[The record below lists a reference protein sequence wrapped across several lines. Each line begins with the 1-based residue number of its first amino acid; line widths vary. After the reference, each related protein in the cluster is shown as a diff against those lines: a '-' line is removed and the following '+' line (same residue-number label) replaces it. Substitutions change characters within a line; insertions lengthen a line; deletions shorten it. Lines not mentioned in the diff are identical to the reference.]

1 MIIYDGL
8 HDYSLLCSSKYYKMF
23 CTRLLCVE
31 NISKLLKEIN
41 INNIH
46 ELFYIYCYLLWNG
59 YFSIDKSYVYNSK
72 DILDEYN
79 TIFLGRGCCRHNT
92 KLLREVFENLGIKA
106 PNIGIKTINLN
117 FESLMP
123 IEIKFEISNQNLNI
137 LKKGYNHSINIIK
150 ENNCLFILD
159 PTNNIECEVI
169 KKGKLISFDGQ
180 YKIRQ
185 KLLLKELH
193 KFISSNYQFNEEATL
208 SKNDLLDYY
217 NIAQNIC
224 DENRKL
230 FDDFFYENRHNY
242 EKIKKLLIKQ

>member
-8 HDYSLLCSSKYYKMF
+8 HDYSLLYGLKYHKLF
-23 CTRLLCVE
+23 CTRLSCIE
-31 NISKLLKEIN
+31 NISKLLKELN
-41 INNIH
+41 VNNVH
-46 ELFYIYCYLLWNG
+46 ELFYVYCYLLWNG

-92 KLLREVFENLGIKA
+92 KLLGEVFEDLEIKS
-106 PNIGIKTINLN
+106 PNIGIKTIRLD

-123 IEIKFEISNQNLNI
+123 IEINFEIFNQEHNLPTNS
-137 LKKGYNHSINIIK
+137 YNHSVNVIK
-150 ENNCLFILD
+150 EDNGLFILD

-169 KKGKLISFDGQ
+169 KKGKLICFSGQ

-185 KLLLKELH
+185 KLFLKELR
-193 KFISSNYQFNEEATL
+193 KLISPNYQFNGEPTIT
-208 SKNDLLDYY
+208 KDDLLDYY
-217 NIAQNIC
+217 NIAQSIC

-230 FDDFFYENRHNY
+230 FDDFFDENRPNY
-242 EKIKKLLIKQ
+242 EKIKKLLIR